1 MTRKQAVISRRTVIG
16 GALVA
21 LLPLP
26 EQAMAGEKHGR
37 RSDLLVLLLKG
48 LYTPVAQGP
57 DLGLSS
63 VDLSD
68 GSYSTTKIYP
78 IIGFPG
84 HPSEKDPIGDF
95 YVQFAGTLCAYDLPG
110 GSIAMEFT
118 PVSDTVTIDDGPRRK
133 SSDGTYEL
141 NILEATGHSATS
153 EAATTTWSTS
163 CTSWPPETAPAASTS
178 TASASSPR
186 EGTRRSRLAA
196 ARSDRELCAPSVA
209 QPGVTE
215 FT

>member
-26 EQAMAGEKHGR
+26 EQALAGEKHAR
-37 RSDLLVLLLKG
+37 RGDLLVVLLKG
-48 LYTPVAQGP
+48 LYSPVVQGP

-63 VDLSD
+63 VNLSD

-95 YVQFAGTLCAYDLPG
+95 YVQLDGDLCAYDLPG
-110 GSIAMEFT
+110 GAFSMHFDANDF
-118 PVSDTVTIDDGPRRK
+118 VFVDDGSGGRFLEG
-133 SSDGTYEL
+133 SFEL
-141 NILEATGHSATS
+141 TVLEATGRFRSLAGGHNHMVDKLHFLAPGDGSGGIDEYCFCFITRGHS
-153 EAATTTWSTS
+153 EK
-163 CTSWPPETAPAASTS
+163 
-178 TASASSPR
+178 
-186 EGTRRSRLAA
+186 
-196 ARSDRELCAPSVA
+196 
-209 QPGVTE
+209 
-215 FT
+215 

>member
-1 MTRKQAVISRRTVIG
+1 MTRKQAVISRRTVLG

-37 RSDLLVLLLKG
+37 RRSDLVVVLLKG
-48 LYTPVAQGP
+48 LYTPAVHGP

-78 IIGFPG
+78 IIGLPG

-110 GSIAMEFT
+110 GNIAMEFT
-118 PVSDTVTIDDGPRRK
+118 PVSDTVPIDDGHGGK
-133 SSDGTYEL
+133 SIDGTYEL
-141 NILEATGHSATS
+141 NILEATGQFRYLAGGHNHMVDKLHFLAPGDGSGGIDEYCFCFITPRGHS
-153 EAATTTWSTS
+153 EK
-163 CTSWPPETAPAASTS
+163 
-178 TASASSPR
+178 
-186 EGTRRSRLAA
+186 
-196 ARSDRELCAPSVA
+196 
-209 QPGVTE
+209 
-215 FT
+215 